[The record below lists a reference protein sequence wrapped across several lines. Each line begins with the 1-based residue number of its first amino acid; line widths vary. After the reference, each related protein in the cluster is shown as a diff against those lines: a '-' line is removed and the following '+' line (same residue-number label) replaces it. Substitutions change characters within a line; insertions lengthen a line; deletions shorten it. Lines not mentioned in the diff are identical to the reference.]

1 MLVKCTFSRYNY
13 QLIVSSFKSDEHT
26 HFFPP
31 NFFLVIVLLLLLL
44 LLLLTEESA
53 NQREVKCS
61 QNYDYLK

>member
-31 NFFLVIVLLLLLL
+31 QFFSCDCSS
-44 LLLLTEESA
+44 LTVTSLTPYRGE
-53 NQREVKCS
+53 REPERSKM
-61 QNYDYLK
+61 